1 MVNKR
6 GYVQGNTLALVVA
19 AIGITGL
26 IIAFVVL
33 TYNQF
38 FSAHKEA
45 TTAIDSA
52 ALQAAKDMSR
62 ITVDSPLGKIALV
75 DDPSPSKGN
84 KYPVTGVN
92 TLVAALRLDALIANQ
107 LQNKTMLFLVNE
119 DAKRAIPALKE
130 LRQRIEASSRGEG
143 SAYDKDGI
151 GINMLEGAQAVYNNN
166 ALRAGIKRTAGGNTK
181 LGLTLGSLNAV
192 GDGNNT
198 NVPTPAQ
205 PGTSVNDPSITDGNS
220 YVKNNVRFY
229 KANIDIPT
237 PGLPSLNIRLLN
249 LPESISLADNNLYQ
263 SKGATGGSTLA
274 SAIADLPTCVQATA
288 GETIKP
294 MESKAGESQTLQ
306 VLSTA
311 IAGGQRLSSH
321 TGTLVISFPQGFPA
335 NPTGA
340 QGDSTP
346 LTFNSVKS
354 MMNAAQFSNPD
365 TTSPTVSASE
375 ESCWNGGS
383 KGVWLEANG
392 SHFPASGSLNKHPF
406 KGINGRDFDNPSV
419 ALSFMVYDW
428 LRSMQLRPNAKSV
441 VDALSFDLRSYA
453 NGSAQPKSFP
463 ISRGSDLFLPVY
475 AETAPSG
482 ILTALLRLN
491 DGMGDPRD
499 LTRWDQDAAAYS
511 RQEVRMWGY
520 LPADSVLPSGAS
532 VAVIANGDV
541 TTTDGNPVKDITDFQ
556 DAILVTNNY
565 AYETNIAVTR
575 ALAKLANQ
583 HLHTNIDVNHPETLS
598 EADKK
603 KLNGPEGAKL
613 EQFISKSH
621 PGLDYAWRNASYCM
635 QVTEGIKNNL
645 KTLTGGGVK
654 KLNSSHY
661 VVMGTDFYP
670 ATKPATEAQILSNKA
685 PTGQDS
691 KAPFRDWCTPML
703 KQADGNYHSQL
714 VFFKRTEAPVIGHET
729 KSHNFLPP
737 ALAQGAIPA
746 NNMLKFMFHLGDQN
760 TPQAS
765 IIFLHP
771 SPNSPFADVPTGNKQ
786 TEYQCTQ
793 AVKVAS
799 TSDANVKVTWQ
810 VRARDQHSNHYP
822 GQSNPTGPPDPNS
835 AAKYFTDFPGAK
847 NVARKIELMQVAF
860 AANGYN
866 DQWCS
871 PDNQQGC
878 QALASEFSITCPVV
892 ENPPPGETP
901 DPKPNPQPQ
910 PRPPVWSPPPPP
922 PCWAT
927 SYFRVEPAFATPG
940 TIWALLYTSCRYYN
954 GCGQL
959 INATHS

>member
-1 MVNKR
+1 MVNKER
-6 GYVQGNTLALVVA
+6 GNTLALVVA
-19 AIGITGL
+19 AIGITIVAIGF
-26 IIAFVVL
+26 IVL

-45 TTAIDSA
+45 VTAIDSA

-75 DDPSPSKGN
+75 DDPSPAKGN

-92 TLVAALRLDALIANQ
+92 TLVATLRLDALIATQ
-107 LQNKTMLFLVNE
+107 LDNKTMLFLVNE
-119 DAKRAIPALKE
+119 DTKRAVPVLKE
-130 LRQRIEASSRGEG
+130 LKQRIEASKRGEDSAFDKNGG
-143 SAYDKDGI
+143 S
-151 GINMLEGAQAVYNNN
+151 INMLADAQSVYNNN
-166 ALRAGIKRTAGGNTK
+166 ALRAGLKRTAGGNTQVS
-181 LGLTLGSLNAV
+181 LLIGSLNQ
-192 GDGNNT
+192 GSSST
-198 NVPTPAQ
+198 NVPTPSQ
-205 PGTSVNDPSITDGNS
+205 PGASVNDPAVTGANSFIT
-220 YVKNNVRFY
+220 NNTRFY
-229 KANIDIPT
+229 KADTDIAI
-237 PGLPSLNIRLLN
+237 PGLPSQNVRFLSLA
-249 LPESISLADNNLYQ
+249 EQVSLADNVQ
-263 SKGATGGSTLA
+263 FQGSNNSQANDLA
-274 SAIADLPTCVQATA
+274 SAIAGLPTCVQATA
-288 GETIKP
+288 GETIRP
-294 MESKAGESQTLQ
+294 IESKAGESQTLQ
-306 VLSTA
+306 VIATA
-311 IAGGQRLSSH
+311 IVGGQRMSSQ
-321 TGTLVISFPQGFPA
+321 TGTLAISFPQGFPA

-340 QGDSTP
+340 KGDSTP

-354 MMNAAQFSNPD
+354 MMNAAQFTNPD
-365 TTSPTVSASE
+365 TATPTVAAADE
-375 ESCWNGGS
+375 ATWNGGS

-406 KGINGRDFDNPSV
+406 KGINGREFDNPSV

-428 LRSMQLRPNAKSV
+428 LRSLQLRPNAKSV
-441 VDALSFDLRSYA
+441 VDALSFDLRTYA

-463 ISRGSDLFLPVY
+463 ISRGSELFPAAY
-475 AETAPSG
+475 AAGADQG

-491 DGMGDPRD
+491 DDMGDPRD

-520 LPADSVLPSGAS
+520 LPADSVLPAGAS
-532 VAVIANGDV
+532 VALIAHGDV

-556 DAILVTNNY
+556 TAVLVTNNY
-565 AYETNIAVTR
+565 AYETNIAVTQ
-575 ALAKLANQ
+575 ALARLANQ
-583 HLHTNIDVNHPETLS
+583 HLHTSIDVNHPETMS
-598 EADKK
+598 ESDKK
-603 KLNGPEGAKL
+603 KLNGPDGAKL
-613 EQFISKSH
+613 EQFISKNH
-621 PGLDYAWRNASYCM
+621 PGLDYAWRNAAYCM

-654 KLNSSHY
+654 KLSNTHY

-670 ATKPATEAQILSNKA
+670 ADRPASESQILANKA

-691 KAPFRDWCTPML
+691 KAPFKDWCAPMT
-703 KQADGNYHSQL
+703 KQADGSYHSQL
-714 VFFKRTEAPVIGHET
+714 IFFKRTEAPVIGLRS
-729 KSHNFLPP
+729 SHGFWLPP

-746 NNMLKFMFHLGDQN
+746 NNMLKFMFHLGDPGS
-760 TPQAS
+760 PQAS
-765 IIFLHP
+765 VVILHP

-793 AVKVAS
+793 AIKVPS
-799 TSDANVKVTWQ
+799 TSDPDVKVTWQ

-822 GQSNPTGPPDPNS
+822 GQSNPSGPPDPNS

-847 NVARKIELMQVAF
+847 NIVHHKESLMPAAF

-866 DQWCS
+866 DEWCS

-878 QALASEFSITCPVV
+878 QALAAEFAVTCPVV

-901 DPKPNPQPQ
+901 DPKPNPQPK
-910 PRPPVWSPPPPP
+910 PNPPAWSPPPPP

>member
-1 MVNKR
+1 MLIACT
-6 GYVQGNTLALVVA
+6 YLPGNVD
-19 AIGITGL
+19 IGVRCRCYL
-26 IIAFVVL
+26 
-33 TYNQF
+33 NC
-38 FSAHKEA
+38 
-45 TTAIDSA
+45 
-52 ALQAAKDMSR
+52 
-62 ITVDSPLGKIALV
+62 
-75 DDPSPSKGN
+75 
-84 KYPVTGVN
+84 
-92 TLVAALRLDALIANQ
+92 LRALIFG
-107 LQNKTMLFLVNE
+107 LL
-119 DAKRAIPALKE
+119 I
-130 LRQRIEASSRGEG
+130 
-143 SAYDKDGI
+143 
-151 GINMLEGAQAVYNNN
+151 
-166 ALRAGIKRTAGGNTK
+166 AGGNTK
-181 LGLTLGSLNAV
+181 LGLTLGSLAAS
-192 GDGNNT
+192 GLGNNT

-205 PGTSVNDPSITDGNS
+205 PGTSVNDPSMTESNS
-220 YVKNNVRFY
+220 YVKDNVRFY
-229 KANIDIPT
+229 KANVDIVL
-237 PGLPSLNIRLLN
+237 PGLPSQNIRLLN
-249 LPESISLADNNLYQ
+249 LAEAVSLADNNLYQ
-263 SKGATGGSTLA
+263 SKGSQGASDLS

-288 GETIKP
+288 GETVKP
-294 MESKAGESQTLQ
+294 IESKAGESQTLQ
-306 VLSTA
+306 VIATA
-311 IAGGQRLSSH
+311 IAGGQRLSSQ
-321 TGTLVISFPQGFPA
+321 TGTLVVSFPQGFPA
-335 NPTGA
+335 NPSAT

-354 MMNAAQFSNPD
+354 MMNACQFTNPD
-365 TTSPTVSASE
+365 TASPTVSASD

-441 VDALSFDLRSYA
+441 VDALSFDLKTYA

-463 ISRGSDLFLPVY
+463 ISRGSELIPAVY
-475 AETAPSG
+475 AQTSQPG

-532 VAVIANGDV
+532 VAVITNGDV

-565 AYETNIAVTR
+565 AYETNIAVTT
-575 ALAKLANQ
+575 ALARLANQ
-583 HLHTNIDVNHPETLS
+583 HLHTNISLEHPETIS

-613 EQFISKSH
+613 EQFISKNH

-661 VVMGTDFYP
+661 IVMGTDFYP
-670 ATKPATEAQILSNKA
+670 ATKPGTEAQILSNKA
-685 PTGQDS
+685 PTGQDD
-691 KAPFRDWCTPML
+691 KAPFRDWCTPMT
-703 KQADGNYHSQL
+703 KQADGDYHSQL
-714 VFFKRTEAPVIGHET
+714 VFFKRTEAPVIGLKT
-729 KSHNFLPP
+729 YNGSFLPP

-760 TPQAS
+760 TPHAS
-765 IIFLHP
+765 VIILHP
-771 SPNSPFADVPTGNKQ
+771 SPKSPFADVPTGNKQ

-799 TSDANVKVTWQ
+799 TSDANVNVTWQ

-822 GQSNPTGPPDPNS
+822 GQSNPSGPPDPNS

-847 NVARKIELMQVAF
+847 NVAQKFQLLPVAF
-860 AANGYN
+860 AADGYN
-866 DQWCS
+866 DQWCA

-901 DPKPNPQPQ
+901 DPKPNPQPK
-910 PRPPVWSPPPPP
+910 PKPPVWSPPPPP